1 MKKIVTLGID
11 IGGTNTAL
19 GLVDTHG
26 QCVYEETFLTCAHEA
41 FSLFLDRLSEKINAL
56 LNRFS
61 EDYALAGIGA
71 AAPTGNYFRGT
82 IEAPSNFNWGYVDFV
97 KALQERY
104 DLPIAITND
113 ANAAALGEMM
123 FGAAH
128 GMLNFIVVT
137 LGTGVG
143 SGIVVNGELV
153 YGHDG
158 LAGELGHTIIK
169 PNGRQCSCGRR
180 GCLEAYVS
188 ARGLC
193 RTAFE
198 LLAWRMDDSEL
209 RHLSFRE
216 MTAVKIHAAAQRHD
230 ALALAAFDYTG
241 RLLGRALADTVAYFS
256 PEAIIIFGGLANAGD
271 FLFQPVRRHFEEHL
285 LGVYKS
291 KVKILASHKQGGNI
305 AVLGASVLIQK
316 ELDKLGK
323 KAA

>member
-26 QCVYEETFLTCAHEA
+26 QCVHEETFLTRAHEE
-41 FSLFLDRLSEKINAL
+41 FSLFFDRLSEKIKAL
-56 LNRFS
+56 LDRYAK
-61 EDYALAGIGA
+61 DYTLAGIGA
-71 AAPTGNYFRGT
+71 AAPTGNFFRGT
-82 IEAPSNFNWGYVDFV
+82 IEAPSNFNWGNIDFV

-104 DLPIAITND
+104 DLPVAITND

-123 FGAAH
+123 FGTAR
-128 GMLNFIVVT
+128 GMRNFIVVT

-169 PNGRQCSCGRR
+169 PNGRQCGCGRR

-188 ARGLC
+188 AGGLC
-193 RTAFE
+193 RTVSE

-209 RHLSFRE
+209 RQMSFRE
-216 MTAVKIHAAAQRHD
+216 MTAVKVHAAAQRHD
-230 ALALAAFDYTG
+230 PLALAAFDYTG
-241 RLLGRALADTVAYFS
+241 RLLGRALADAVAYFS

-271 FLFQPVRRHFEEHL
+271 FLFQPVRRHFEEQL
-285 LGVYKS
+285 LGVFKR
-291 KVKILASHKQGGNI
+291 KVKILASHKQHGNI

-316 ELDKLGK
+316 ELDKIGK